1 MGSLSPIQ
9 IAVIVISVVSLVG
22 VIISTIRSS
31 ALLAGY
37 DEYKG
42 DIQKIAT
49 TLKAEM
55 FRDGND
61 VVIPGNYKKFPI
73 QVRFSYSENTPGLN
87 IRMQAPVSF
96 TFSVVP
102 KGERASEGRVLVRTG
117 DEMFDARFA
126 ARTDHPTQA
135 KMLVSSKAMRTHME
149 KLCCSSKT
157 FLTMVTGS
165 IEVSELIIPGPY
177 TARHVMDHVESMSI
191 LAAEVD
197 EIPGAEKVKIQEY
210 KREKSAPVVKI
221 ALVVGALVAL
231 AAVFAG
237 RPGTEITESSV
248 AAGVTHAEGVLDR
261 DAGSIP
267 KLAGWHA
274 AGESDFSADV
284 IGWMKASGVQPTGRV
299 ELDLD
304 GAAPK
309 DVVYCLSRDED
320 TSKRIVMLQ
329 KGFSEF
335 DSIMKDVIG
344 VARIPKSSLAA
355 ITWTIKPS
363 AESDGDAIMI
373 IRRADDKTTAMIL
386 YRSGSRMISGTPE
399 SYQAVNLAE

>member
-9 IAVIVISVVSLVG
+9 IAVIVVSAVSLVG
-22 VIISTIRSS
+22 IIISTLRNS
-31 ALLAGY
+31 AMLAGY
-37 DEYKG
+37 DEYKA
-42 DIQKIAT
+42 DIKKIAT

-55 FRDGND
+55 FRDGDD

-102 KGERASEGRVLVRTG
+102 KGERATEGRVLVRTG
-117 DEMFDARFA
+117 DDMFDARFA

-135 KMLVSSKAMRTHME
+135 KMLVSSKTMRTHME
-149 KLCCSSKT
+149 KLCCSSKS

-177 TARHVMDHVESMSI
+177 TARHVLDHVESMSI

-197 EIPGAEKVKIQEY
+197 DIPGAEKVKIQEY
-210 KREKSAPVVKI
+210 KREKSTPLLKI
-221 ALVVGALVAL
+221 ALAVGALVAI

-237 RPGTEITESSV
+237 RPGTEVTQTSA
-248 AAGVTHAEGVLDR
+248 AAGVVHAEGVWDS
-261 DAGSIP
+261 DAAQMT

-274 AGESDFSADV
+274 ITESDFNADV
-284 IGWMKASGVQPTGRV
+284 VGWMRASGISPTGRI

-304 GAAPK
+304 EAAPS
-309 DVVYCLSRDED
+309 DTVYCLGRDED
-320 TSKRIVMLQ
+320 QSKRIVMLQ
-329 KGFSEF
+329 NREKVL
-335 DSIMKDVIG
+335 DSVMQNVVG
-344 VARIPKSSLAA
+344 VVRIPKSSLET
-355 ITWTIKPS
+355 ITWSVKPT
-363 AESDGDAIMI
+363 AASDGDAVMI
-373 IRRADDKTTAMIL
+373 ISRVDDKTTATIL
-386 YRSGSRMISGTPE
+386 YRSGNLVISGRPE
-399 SYQAVNLAE
+399 SYESVNLAQ

>member
-9 IAVIVISVVSLVG
+9 IAVIVVSVVSLAG
-22 VIISTIRSS
+22 VIISTLRNS
-31 ALLAGY
+31 AMLAGY
-37 DEYKG
+37 DEYKA

-102 KGERASEGRVLVRTG
+102 KGERATEGRVLVRTG
-117 DEMFDARFA
+117 DDMFDARFA

-135 KMLVSSKAMRTHME
+135 KMLVSSKTMRTHME
-149 KLCCSSKT
+149 KLCCSSKS

-177 TARHVMDHVESMSI
+177 TARHVLDHVESMSI

-197 EIPGAEKVKIQEY
+197 DIPGAEKVKIQEY
-210 KREKSAPVVKI
+210 KREKSTPLVKI
-221 ALVVGALVAL
+221 ALVVGALVAI

-237 RPGTEITESSV
+237 RPGTEITQTSA
-248 AAGVTHAEGVLDR
+248 AAGVVHAEGVWDS
-261 DAGSIP
+261 DAAQMT

-274 AGESDFSADV
+274 ISESDFNADV
-284 IGWMKASGVQPTGRV
+284 VGWMRASGISPAGRI

-304 GAAPK
+304 GAAPS
-309 DVVYCLSRDED
+309 DTVYCLGRDD
-320 TSKRIVMLQ
+320 DQSKRIVMLQ
-329 KGFSEF
+329 NGAKVL
-335 DSIMKDVIG
+335 DSVMQNVVG
-344 VARIPKSSLAA
+344 VVRIPKSSLET
-355 ITWTIKPS
+355 ITWSLKPT
-363 AESDGDAIMI
+363 AASDGDAVMI
-373 IRRADDKTTAMIL
+373 INRVNDKTSATIL
-386 YRSGSRMISGTPE
+386 YRSGNLVISGRPE
-399 SYQAVNLAE
+399 SYQAVNLAQ